1 MTMQQWIILFPN
13 QDKSGWVMCGP
24 YSAQEEAVFTLG
36 QLCEDGVVGRILST
50 NEIAKAFNLI

>member
-1 MTMQQWIILFPN
+1 
-13 QDKSGWVMCGP
+13 MCGP

-50 NEIAKAFNLI
+50 DEIAKAFNLI